1 MSNINNTKDNVV
13 FEQNTNESANQ
24 QQQSTKPSFKEI
36 YDKYFGIK
44 VNPDYGKPHAP
55 KTKLGYYVRQ
65 FDIGVQRF
73 YRSMVRTVNSLVNL
87 AVKLSVV
94 GIFLILLSWYCQ
106 QNPEFAVQLQN
117 TWNSIVVAVE
127 NAWDMVMAPIQN
139 LFH

>member
-55 KTKLGYYVRQ
+55 KTKFGYYVRQ

-73 YRSMVRTVNSLVNL
+73 YRAMVHTVNYLVNRLLAYFAAADRTVRH
-87 AVKLSVV
+87 AYPRVKKS
-94 GIFLILLSWYCQ
+94 Q
-106 QNPEFAVQLQN
+106 
-117 TWNSIVVAVE
+117 IVVYLRDGSDGRARVLGGRLLV
-127 NAWDMVMAPIQN
+127 D
-139 LFH
+139 